1 MQFHPAHPR
10 TSRHSLAEE
19 MAEAE
24 KVAKAEEMAE
34 AEEMVVQEAFH
45 QSQEK

>member
-1 MQFHPAHPR
+1 
-10 TSRHSLAEE
+10 

-34 AEEMVVQEAFH
+34 ADEMVVQEAFH
-45 QSQEK
+45 QSQEQ